1 MRIQKKESRELL
13 LWKFLS
19 NLWGSLTAIFFALTF
34 FEITDLSYL
43 LADITIIYISIL
55 SIFTGLKEY
64 SRWKSKNFISRYNGE
79 IFVMTWTI
87 LMLMFITMSAYSQNN
102 YRLSTEFTATY
113 LSVLG
118 IYAISRKSK
127 SLKLK

>member
-1 MRIQKKESRELL
+1 MFKNNKESTELL

-34 FEITDLSYL
+34 FEIVDLSYL
-43 LADITIIYISIL
+43 LTDITIIYVSIL

-64 SRWKSKNFISRYNGE
+64 NRWKTKNFISRYNGE

-87 LMLMFITMSAYSQNN
+87 LMLIFFALSAYSQNH
-102 YRLSTEFTATY
+102 YKLSSEFTATY

-118 IYAISRKSK
+118 IYVISRKSK
-127 SLKLK
+127 NLKLK